1 MDGSLS
7 LDELERQVSAEAL
20 EAQVEAA
27 AAAVDA
33 AARGVGYYRVLLDN
47 ITVRDEAVND
57 SGIGSGV
64 GREKL
69 NRGDIVYIDRYE
81 NNDDLIFGHISFLSR
96 SRGGEPGNLV
106 NYDKY
111 IKTRTEGVEKK
122 AAKIMGEGKVSGAVG
137 YLTDMV
143 DSFKPKN
150 VLEQLSDRSLI
161 ARLEAERNLLIQ
173 NRRAGE
179 MMERAAQY
187 ASGKRKRKYKHRK
200 TQKRKKSSKQ
210 SRKKSKRR
218 KTQKRRNKTKRR

>member
-96 SRGGEPGNLV
+96 GGIPENLETY
-106 NYDKY
+106 NKY
-111 IKTRTEGVEKK
+111 IKTITEGIEKK

-173 NRRAGE
+173 NRRAW
-179 MMERAAQY
+179 ERLGAPQY